1 YEAFRQEGVDMAVFG
16 HISDGNVHPN
26 GLPRD
31 GADMAGAT
39 RALLRLAGEAKSLG
53 GCPLSE
59 HGVGKHPLKKQMLAA
74 YWGVAIIDEMRAI
87 KRAFDPGW
95 TLGRGVFF
103 DP

>member
-1 YEAFRQEGVDMAVFG
+1 
-16 HISDGNVHPN
+16 
-26 GLPRD
+26 
-31 GADMAGAT
+31 MAGAT